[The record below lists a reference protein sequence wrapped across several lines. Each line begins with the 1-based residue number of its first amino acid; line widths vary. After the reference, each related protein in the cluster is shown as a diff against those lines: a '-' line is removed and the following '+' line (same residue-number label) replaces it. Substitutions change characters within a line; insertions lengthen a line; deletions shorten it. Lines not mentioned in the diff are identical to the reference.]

1 MTTEQQRNANEEVA
15 AARRVANTKR
25 PQSGDAR
32 AGAPRFGDG
41 TLPSG
46 HGGYGPACRSP
57 IRASKAWVS
66 SDGRISS
73 LPWRR
78 ERGPHPWLMAAET
91 PKVRVALADLLQPRV
106 VHLGRSPLLRFGPSP
121 PKHRAGGR
129 Q

>member
-1 MTTEQQRNANEEVA
+1 MKKSRRRVVSLTRNGPNPEMPGPGRLGLATARFRRATAVT
-15 AARRVANTKR
+15 ARRVVR
-25 PQSGDAR
+25 QDAR
-32 AGAPRFGDG
+32 VKPGL
-41 TLPSG
+41 T
-46 HGGYGPACRSP
+46 
-57 IRASKAWVS
+57 